1 MPAQINYK
9 LYSNDGATLIAER
22 LDGIALNYL
31 YTPDGYTIYNCKTIT
46 ASGSPVATLDYK
58 IAGFSLTA
66 NATSPDSG
74 GGIGELFS
82 IDNGGDPNIAYVV
95 PASNKTTLDLST
107 LSDISDGTHT
117 VKVKAKADGYRN
129 SEFSNEVS
137 YTKAPAGYNLTTSNV
152 EIPYENYAYFDI
164 TFGDG
169 TKKTAQLGDSTSIG
183 DQYSTNYPKVSNPIP
198 NVIKIRLYTYKD
210 YPSKPYIRMKTSGT
224 VLDKRQQGGSIEL
237 ELTTDTSALILNGS
251 A

>member
-1 MPAQINYK
+1 M
-9 LYSNDGATLIAER
+9 S
-22 LDGIALNYL
+22 
-31 YTPDGYTIYNCKTIT
+31 
-46 ASGSPVATLDYK
+46 
-58 IAGFSLTA
+58 
-66 NATSPDSG
+66 
-74 GGIGELFS
+74 
-82 IDNGGDPNIAYVV
+82 
-95 PASNKTTLDLST
+95 KTTLDLST
-107 LSDISDGTHT
+107 LSDIADGAHT
-117 VKVKAKADGYRN
+117 VKVKAKADGYRD

-152 EIPYENYAYFDI
+152 SIPNENYAYFDI

-169 TKKTAQLGDSTSIG
+169 TTKSAQLGDNTTIGNQSSI
-183 DQYSTNYPKVSNPIP
+183 NYPKVSNPIL

-237 ELTTDTSALILNGS
+237 ELTADTSVLILNGS